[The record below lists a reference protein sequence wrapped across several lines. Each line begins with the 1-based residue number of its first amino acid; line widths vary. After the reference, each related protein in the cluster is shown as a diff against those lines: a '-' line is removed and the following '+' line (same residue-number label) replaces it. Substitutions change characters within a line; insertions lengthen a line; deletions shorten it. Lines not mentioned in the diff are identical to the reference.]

1 MTTRNYVL
9 PVEQTQWELPTGSTV
24 VFHWDYDPQRSDL
37 LRLYEKGKELQWN
50 TNQRLD
56 WSEDVDPANP
66 LGLADEVTVFYGT
79 PVWQKMD
86 DKGHAE
92 IKRHLAS
99 WQFSQFLH
107 GEQGALVCTSRI
119 VESVPLLDAKFY
131 AATQVMDEAR
141 HVETYSRFLREKIG
155 FAYPINP
162 HLKTLLNQVLSDGR
176 WDMIYLGMQILIE
189 GLALAAFNITRDLAQ
204 NPLVRA
210 LNAYVMQDEARH
222 VAFGRMALRA
232 YYPQLSER
240 EREEREEFV
249 VESSYLMRERFLGE
263 EVWQN
268 LGFGTEDCKRYVF
281 ESLMMREYR
290 RMLFSRIVPI
300 IKDIGLW
307 GPRVRKAYEDMGVLG
322 FENLDPEAQSAADE
336 QIAREMDVARQVAD
350 QPLKVLA
357 SG

>member
-1 MTTRNYVL
+1 MTPRHYVL
-9 PVEQTQWELPTGSTV
+9 PVDQTQWELPTGSTV
-24 VFHWDYDPQRSDL
+24 VFNWDYDPQRSDL
-37 LRLYEKGKELQWN
+37 LRLYEKGKDLQWN
-50 TNQRLD
+50 TNERLD
-56 WSEDVDPANP
+56 WSHEVDPQNP
-66 LGLADEVTVFYGT
+66 LSLADEVTPFYGT
-79 PVWQKMD
+79 PVWTQMD
-86 DKGHAE
+86 AKGHAE

-107 GEQGALVCTSRI
+107 GEQGALVCTARI

-189 GLALAAFNITRDLAQ
+189 GLALAAFNITRDLSQ

-232 YYPQLSER
+232 YYPELSER

-249 VESSYLMRERFLGE
+249 VESSHLMRERFLVE

-268 LGFGTEDCKRYVF
+268 LGFGNEDCKRYVY

-307 GPRVRKAYEDMGVLG
+307 GPRVRRAYEDMGVLM
-322 FENLDPEAQSAADE
+322 FENLDPETQSAADE
-336 QIAREMDVARQVAD
+336 QIAEQIDAARQTD
-350 QPLKVLA
+350 DKPLEATA
-357 SG
+357 SL